1 MINKKYCFD
10 EIRLRKREELIDT
23 GYEIYPYSY
32 MDSVHIK
39 SLIEK
44 YSDINDKDKNS
55 NISINT
61 SGRIWAIRN
70 MGKTFFMDLRDNTGQ
85 IQLYINKGIISKE
98 NWDLINYIDIG
109 DIIGAVGV
117 VFRTK
122 MGELSIKVTDLKILA
137 KAVVSIPIGKETEE
151 KIYYRVTDPEVKYR
165 ERYIHWLLDRDD
177 RERIILRTKIIALIR
192 KWMEENE
199 FLEVSTPTIEFIYG
213 GAEARPFK
221 TSIWAHSNK
230 EAFLRIS
237 PELYLK
243 RYIVAGFDRVY
254 TICQNFRNE
263 GIDLSHNPEFTMM
276 EWYEVYTDY
285 QDQMVRFENLVSYIC
300 QQIHG
305 TTVINYQGIELD
317 FTPPWTRLTI
327 IDALKHYTK
336 IDGSKMTVERLKT
349 ELKQRNIQFNNPL
362 SWGHAI
368 MLLFESE
375 CEKNLIQPTFILD
388 HPVEISPLTKVKRG
402 DHRLVERFEPY
413 VYGMEVGNAYSELTD
428 PVIQLRR
435 LEEQRNDDDYE
446 KHPVDIDFIKAVGC
460 GMPPTGGVG
469 LGVDRIIMLLTN
481 SKSIRDIIPFPMI
494 KPK

>member
-165 ERYIHWLLDRDD
+165 ERYIHWL
-177 RERIILRTKIIALIR
+177 
-192 KWMEENE
+192 
-199 FLEVSTPTIEFIYG
+199 
-213 GAEARPFK
+213 
-221 TSIWAHSNK
+221 
-230 EAFLRIS
+230 
-237 PELYLK
+237 
-243 RYIVAGFDRVY
+243 
-254 TICQNFRNE
+254 
-263 GIDLSHNPEFTMM
+263 
-276 EWYEVYTDY
+276 
-285 QDQMVRFENLVSYIC
+285 
-300 QQIHG
+300 
-305 TTVINYQGIELD
+305 
-317 FTPPWTRLTI
+317 
-327 IDALKHYTK
+327 
-336 IDGSKMTVERLKT
+336 
-349 ELKQRNIQFNNPL
+349 
-362 SWGHAI
+362 
-368 MLLFESE
+368 
-375 CEKNLIQPTFILD
+375 
-388 HPVEISPLTKVKRG
+388 
-402 DHRLVERFEPY
+402 
-413 VYGMEVGNAYSELTD
+413 
-428 PVIQLRR
+428 
-435 LEEQRNDDDYE
+435 
-446 KHPVDIDFIKAVGC
+446 
-460 GMPPTGGVG
+460 
-469 LGVDRIIMLLTN
+469 
-481 SKSIRDIIPFPMI
+481 
-494 KPK
+494 